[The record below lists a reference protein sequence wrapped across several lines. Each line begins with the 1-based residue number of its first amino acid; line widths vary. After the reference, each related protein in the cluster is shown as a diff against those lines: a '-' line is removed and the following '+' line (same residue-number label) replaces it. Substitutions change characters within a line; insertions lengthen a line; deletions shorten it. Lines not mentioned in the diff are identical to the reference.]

1 MFTYFRK
8 IHVYETDLMGIV
20 HHSNYLRFCEEA
32 RVAFFSQNQPAQAKF
47 LQSNQFIDQTIDNVA
62 ASDDNL
68 SDVALLSQEKDV
80 YGLVVYETRVCYKRP
95 LRYSDTM
102 QIQIQL
108 KSEKAKLIIQ
118 YKISSVLKN
127 QNGVNQVLCAL
138 AETVHCRTDENLK
151 VLRLD
156 KNILKR
162 LENEKWIETWL

>member
-32 RVAFFSQNQPAQAKF
+32 RVAFFSQNQPAQP
-47 LQSNQFIDQTIDNVA
+47 
-62 ASDDNL
+62 
-68 SDVALLSQEKDV
+68 DV